1 MSFKPLLPSHFH
13 RQFKKLTKKDAAL
26 EQRLGKK
33 IKAICENPE
42 IGEPKSHNLKGLRGD
57 HVDPFVIIYG
67 VFGDFVVFVH
77 VDHHDNAYAA
87 AHEIAKALL
96 EDEGLLATL
105 TKVGVTTE
113 EIAAFVKSI
122 GRRTTRS

>member
-42 IGEPKSHNLKGLRGD
+42 IGAPKRHKLKGLRGE

-67 VFGDFVVFVH
+67 VLVMSSFL
-77 VDHHDNAYAA
+77 Y
-87 AHEIAKALL
+87 
-96 EDEGLLATL
+96 T
-105 TKVGVTTE
+105 
-113 EIAAFVKSI
+113 
-122 GRRTTRS
+122 

>member
-1 MSFKPLLPSHFH
+1 MTFKPLLPGHFH
-13 RQFKKLTKKDAAL
+13 KQFKKLTKKDAAL
-26 EQRLGKK
+26 GQRLGKK

-87 AHEIAKALL
+87 AHEIAKALID
-96 EDEGLLATL
+96 DEGLLATL
-105 TKVGVTTE
+105 AKVGVTTE
-113 EIAAFVKSI
+113 EMAAFVKSI
-122 GRRTTRS
+122 GRRTTR

>member
-1 MSFKPLLPSHFH
+1 MTFKPILPSHFH
-13 RQFKKLTKKDAAL
+13 KQFKKLTKKDAAL

-67 VFGDFVVFVH
+67 VFGDLIVFVH
-77 VDHHDNAYAA
+77 VDHHDKAYVAA
-87 AHEIAKALL
+87 YEIAKALT
-96 EDEGLLATL
+96 EDEALLATL
-105 TKVGVTTE
+105 AKVGVTPDE
-113 EIAAFVKSI
+113 LAAFVKSI
-122 GRRTTRS
+122 GK